1 MGGLWE
7 AYFIA
12 DPDVAKDSNLEAT
25 LFARLLDLADDKLR
39 STSTA
44 FPRHI
49 RLHVDNATSEG
60 KNNTMAQLLSL
71 MVNRHHVATAKLST
85 FRVGH
90 THNNHDQRLSV
101 VNTALTQADLLQTPT
116 DFEEVVEDNVIA
128 TQHRPA
134 HMEMVATTRGW
145 AKLCGR
151 MPTQ

>member
-1 MGGLWE
+1 MDGLWE

-25 LFARLLDLADDKLR
+25 LFARLLDLADEKLR

-71 MVNRHHVATAKLST
+71 MVNRRQMATAKLST

-90 THNNHDQRLSV
+90 THNKHGQRLSV
-101 VNTALTQADLLQTPT
+101 VNTALTQAKTAADASGIQ
-116 DFEEVVEDNVIA
+116 E
-128 TQHRPA
+128 
-134 HMEMVATTRGW
+134 
-145 AKLCGR
+145 GR
-151 MPTQ
+151 